1 MIKENNHK
9 FKAGQTVMI
18 SALDGR
24 SPLSVMV
31 KLPRNLKVSDY
42 VTMENGEQVKT
53 KIYSFVCED
62 VVGFKIDE
70 RDMLEATIKEGK

>member
-1 MIKENNHK
+1 MKNENNHK

-24 SPLSVMV
+24 SPLSVIA
-31 KLPRNLKVSDY
+31 KLPRNLEVSDY

-53 KIYSFVCED
+53 KIYSFVCKD

-70 RDMLEATIKEGK
+70 RDMIGATVK

>member
-1 MIKENNHK
+1 MKKENNHK

-53 KIYSFVCED
+53 KIYSFVCKD
-62 VVGFKIDE
+62 IVGFKIDE
-70 RDMLEATIKEGK
+70 RDMINVITKG